1 MPPPTAPWR
10 RLLTTVG
17 NPGAW
22 LQTDGDHA
30 LLVTADNAFAYQ
42 FDSYA
47 GSGMPILVLEF
58 RSGRFENTTRDHL
71 DLVREDAARWWKNVL
86 DSGQAGQSDG
96 LGLIAPWVADE
107 CLLGEA
113 PQAYARI
120 DALEAQGKLTGEGPG
135 SSWPAGAAY
144 VRALHIFLRQHGYCS

>member
-1 MPPPTAPWR
+1 M
-10 RLLTTVG
+10 TTVG

-58 RSGRFENTTRDHL
+58 RS
-71 DLVREDAARWWKNVL
+71 AARWWKNVL

-120 DALEAQGKLTGEGPG
+120 DALEAQGKLTGDGPG